1 MVGMLAN
8 IQPSSK
14 NISSYPSG
22 AAGPISQEYITIV
35 QLKVHSF
42 YMVQK
47 SWKPTLA
54 GSVL

>member
-8 IQPSSK
+8 IQTSSK

-54 GSVL
+54 GRVL